1 MKTPTIANPA
11 RMSES
16 TYNKFTVHLPYVTTH
31 NPANCPFIPCECT
44 RKPALVVTAGQISP
58 THPCSRNLRMIQLRM
73 RSAVATRGLWIE
85 DQHNNDI
92 AKSAAPPK
100 PRQDQEALL
109 IRAFLRSQ
117 EGWSN
122 CRHNSSGSVNGAS
135 PRTDET
141 MLRTIAGSARR
152 AFRRRVDWWA
162 PRMTNL

>member
-1 MKTPTIANPA
+1 MKTPTIASPA

-122 CRHNSSGSVNGAS
+122 CRHNSSGSVNG
-135 PRTDET
+135 
-141 MLRTIAGSARR
+141 LRLGPTRQCCARSR
-152 AFRRRVDWWA
+152 ARPVGPFADGLTGGR
-162 PRMTNL
+162 PE